1 MRQIINDFCFT
12 QKSFYFYLNSSNVLR
27 YDENHKYYNYLIVK
41 FLNNDNYFT
50 KIAYLLYN
58 INMITFILGILILV
72 FGYIFY
78 SRYVDKVFSPD
89 DRLTP
94 AHTHNDGVDFIPIS
108 KNRNALIH
116 LLNIAGMGPIIGAV
130 QGILFGPIAF
140 ILIPLGC
147 IFAGGVHDY
156 FAGMLSVRNRG
167 VQVTGLIHK
176 YLGKTP
182 FRIFMVI
189 VSIMLLLLATVF
201 VYTSGDLFTERFFG
215 VKDFAITN
223 PIVLCSYIVIL
234 LYFIIAT
241 LFPIDKIIGK
251 FYPILGILLILGT
264 GLVLAGFFI
273 NGVNLE
279 NFSFKHFNI
288 HPQNL
293 PLIPMF
299 FMTVSC
305 GLLSGFHSTQ
315 ATIIS
320 RTIDKETDGKRIFYG
335 MMCIESLIAII
346 WAAAAMDVYSTNLV
360 PQNLIGT
367 VNVVNIIANK
377 FVPLNLAFAVTLAI
391 IILPIT
397 SGDTALRG
405 LRITIAD
412 ALNLE
417 QQKIANR
424 LIIVIPIVICVLA
437 VLIWAKINANS
448 FSMIWRY
455 FTFFNQLIAIPTLGC
470 ATVYLALNKKNYWIT
485 LLPALF
491 YVFITMSFI
500 FSEKIGFNLPLKY
513 AQIIGFILTL
523 ITLIYL
529 IRHIKNTHLQK

>member
-1 MRQIINDFCFT
+1 
-12 QKSFYFYLNSSNVLR
+12 
-27 YDENHKYYNYLIVK
+27 
-41 FLNNDNYFT
+41 
-50 KIAYLLYN
+50 
-58 INMITFILGILILV
+58 MITFIFGIIIL
-72 FGYIFY
+72 FLGYIFY
-78 SRYVDKVFSPD
+78 SRFVDKVFAPEDSP
-89 DRLTP
+89 TP
-94 AHTHNDGVDFIPIS
+94 AHTNKDNVDFVPMS
-108 KNRNALIH
+108 KNRNSLIH
-116 LLNIAGMGPIIGAV
+116 LLNIAGMGPIIGAI

-147 IFAGGVHDY
+147 IVAGGVHDY
-156 FAGMLSVRNRG
+156 FAGMLSIRNKG
-167 VQVTGLIHK
+167 AQITGLIQK
-176 YLGKTP
+176 YLGQKS

-201 VYTSGDLFTERFFG
+201 VYTAGDLFVERFFG
-215 VKDFAITN
+215 VKDFVITN
-223 PIVLCSYIVIL
+223 PIVLSTYIIIL
-234 LYFIIAT
+234 LYFVFAT
-241 LFPIDKIIGK
+241 LFPIDKIIGR
-251 FYPILGILLILGT
+251 FYPALGLLLILGT

-273 NGVNLE
+273 KGVNLE
-279 NFSFKHFNI
+279 NFSLSSYNL

-320 RTIDKETDGKRIFYG
+320 RTIDKEKDGRQIFYG
-335 MMCIESLIAII
+335 MMCLESLIAII

-360 PQNLIGT
+360 PQNIIGT

-377 FVPLNLAFAVTLAI
+377 FVPFNLAFAVTLAV

-417 QQKIANR
+417 QKKIMNR
-424 LIIVIPIVICVLA
+424 LIIVIPIVICVLSI
-437 VLIWAKINANS
+437 LIWAKTNADS
-448 FSMIWRY
+448 FSLIWRY
-455 FTFFNQLIAIPTLGC
+455 FTFFNQLIAIPTLCC
-470 ATVYLALNKKNYWIT
+470 ATVFLALKKKNYIIT

-500 FSEKIGFNLPLKY
+500 FSEKIGFYLPLKY
-513 AQIIGFILTL
+513 AQIIGFGLTFV
-523 ITLIYL
+523 TLIYL
-529 IRHIKNTHLQK
+529 LVHIKNQKSNQ